1 MPYEGIILMFH
12 LCLRSLICCFW
23 KYISIFTKTIVI
35 SFFLILT
42 TDPCMQE
49 NQLIKKVL
57 EGDKRSQKTFYQRFA
72 PKMYGV
78 ALRFARDKDEAN
90 DMLQEGFVKVF
101 SKLQYYR
108 GEGSLEGWIRRT
120 IVNTAINIYKR
131 NLKHL
136 SSQDLDTVMIFEK
149 NNEASPIE
157 QMSARELLGQ
167 INQLPVGYRTV
178 FNLYV
183 VDGYSHK
190 EIADLL
196 DITENTSKSQ
206 LSRARAYLQKRIQR
220 T

>member
-1 MPYEGIILMFH
+1 MFR

-23 KYISIFTKTIVI
+23 KYISIFTKTNVI
-35 SFFLILT
+35 SFILILT
-42 TDPCMQE
+42 TNACMQE
-49 NQLIKKVL
+49 DKLIKKVL
-57 EGDKRSQKTFYQRFA
+57 EGDKRSQKAFYQKFA

-101 SKLQYYR
+101 SKLEFYR
-108 GEGSLEGWIRRT
+108 GDGSLEGWIRRT

-131 NLKHL
+131 DLKHQP
-136 SSQDLDTVMIFEK
+136 SRDLDTVMIFEK
-149 NNEASPIE
+149 NKEASPIE
-157 QMSARELLGQ
+157 QMSVKELLGQ
-167 INQLPVGYRTV
+167 IKKLPDGYRTV

-190 EIADLL
+190 EIANML

-220 T
+220 I

>member
-1 MPYEGIILMFH
+1 
-12 LCLRSLICCFW
+12 
-23 KYISIFTKTIVI
+23 
-35 SFFLILT
+35 
-42 TDPCMQE
+42 MQE
-49 NQLIKKVL
+49 DKLIKKVL
-57 EGDKRSQKTFYQRFA
+57 EGDKRSQKAFYQKFA

-101 SKLQYYR
+101 SKLEFYR
-108 GEGSLEGWIRRT
+108 GDGSLEGWIRRT

-131 NLKHL
+131 DLKHQP
-136 SSQDLDTVMIFEK
+136 SRDLDTVMIFEK
-149 NNEASPIE
+149 NKEASPIE
-157 QMSARELLGQ
+157 QMSVKELLGQ
-167 INQLPVGYRTV
+167 IKKLPDGYRTV

-190 EIADLL
+190 EIANML

-220 T
+220 I